1 MAVSVRMPEI
11 YSAGTPVDALSLSL
25 TVPVDDLPT
34 AKMETVDE
42 IPMHALVEI
51 FTAQG
56 SAGVFRVTDRA
67 APFGG
72 TRSLSLRGAL
82 DTLSDDIFP
91 GTTALS
97 GTVSAV
103 LGSILAQQTTA
114 RWQLGAVC
122 SDAAV
127 KISNSYTDLLSLV
140 NSVRAAVKNT
150 RFVYDFTTTPWTL
163 GLAGMDST
171 IAGEL
176 RIGRNI
182 ESASV
187 DISDAE
193 LCTRLYMTVT
203 RGSSSTLA
211 VYDNAAA
218 QAEWGI
224 ICKTADVNAADVDDP
239 EDYAQEILAERS
251 KPIAYITI
259 EGEDLKNLTDDDFD
273 RLRLGSRCRAVIDGY
288 AEPFVETVTRM
299 EWPDVL
305 GQPDK
310 IRYSLASYLKPFTEQ
325 LNLIKKTGA
334 GNARKIE
341 EQEREL
347 IRHRADIEKSNERIL
362 LWATEEEWSEIA
374 GEYQTTHNSQF
385 EVNAAGISSV
395 VTGIDAGTFKASN
408 AYAVGD
414 VTVHNGKVYVFRTAH
429 AANTPWDPAEV
440 QEALNLYGSVKSHST
455 RIQQTE
461 SKIAL
466 VVDDNGIR
474 RGQIVL
480 AINGDGG
487 SEALIQADQIQIT
500 GNTTLSGTME
510 IDGDGILRVKRNLI
524 VNGNNGRQISM
535 NNGTISTNDLSVKSG
550 GALTFVGTAT
560 GEHYDLSASTF
571 PNFIR
576 NAQVS
581 GNTLQLWKV
590 TDSDASPSI
599 TFNKAVSL
607 SGAWNG
613 SGTYTVSATSGSI
626 SGTVPSTTANIQL
639 TGNGSTSFSAELL
652 SDQGVVQSG
661 KSKNGYLHQSGNS
674 VGVYTSYSGGS
685 YSGLIASI
693 PVSGGGGVDPED
705 ADIVEIRQGSIYSSG
720 TAVVEIPMSIDIGVK
735 AAAGGIDEVW
745 QTRSVTESV
754 NITSL
759 LDSLTIT
766 SSGTQ
771 TYTPP
776 NGIGFYAV
784 AVNIAGPSY
793 AFSCTEQ
800 AATWSQ
806 SISGYLNCGTISKS
820 SVQANAYLRFR
831 IKCDNAYKYCYITV
845 NQ

>member
-1 MAVSVRMPEI
+1 MVVSVRMPEI
-11 YSAGTPVDALSLSL
+11 YGAGTPVDALSLGL

-103 LGSILAQQTTA
+103 LGSILAQQTTV

-163 GLAGMDST
+163 GLAEMDST

-203 RGSSSTLA
+203 RGSSSSLS

-239 EDYAQEILAERS
+239 AAYAQEILAERA

-259 EGEDLKNLTDDDFD
+259 EGEDLKNLTGDDFD

-299 EWPDVL
+299 EWPDVF

-347 IRHRADIEKSNERIL
+347 IRHQADIETSNERIL
-362 LWATEEEWSEIA
+362 LWATEEEWDEISE
-374 GEYQTTHNSQF
+374 EYVETGRSQF
-385 EVNAAGISSV
+385 DVTSAAITSEVSRATEAEGRLSSRITQEADRISLV
-395 VTGIDAGTFKASN
+395 VTGTGANAQVNRAG
-408 AYAVGD
+408 
-414 VTVHNGKVYVFRTAH
+414 
-429 AANTPWDPAEV
+429 
-440 QEALNLYGSVKSHST
+440 
-455 RIQQTE
+455 
-461 SKIAL
+461 
-466 VVDDNGIR
+466 
-474 RGQIVL
+474 IVL
-480 AINGDGG
+480 AINGGTG
-487 SEALIQADQIQIT
+487 HSTAVIEADQIDINGIVT
-500 GNTTLSGTME
+500 ALAAKSIEVLTLTANDATIGDAT
-510 IDGDGILRVKRNLI
+510 ID
-524 VNGNNGRQISM
+524 VNGNISA
-535 NNGTISTNDLSVKSG
+535 LSVTASSFPVTNGGNLVNSHIGVTKTEANGQVTLTFTKADGSTPDTVTFSRASASRTVRTLTQSG
-550 GALTFVGTAT
+550 GTVNVGSRVYTVDADIVYSDNDTGSSTIAIPLTIGSYDSTGKSYPLTVAGITGISVSASDAWQAGYDDGEQDMLDMYDVVSVTPGTVSKVGTASVSIPLSIEI
-560 GEHYDLSASTF
+560 GDDL
-571 PNFIR
+571 
-576 NAQVS
+576 S
-581 GNTLQLWKV
+581 GNTKTVSRTV
-590 TDSDASPSI
+590 TPSVSGLLEARTGTNKI
-599 TFNKAVSL
+599 TSN
-607 SGAWNG
+607 
-613 SGTYTVSATSGSI
+613 GTYAPSSGKLGFSSVEVDVSQTPGSI
-626 SGTVPSTTANIQL
+626 SGIGYQRIMSVPSTPPANYTHLTAM
-639 TGNGSTSFSAELL
+639 TSAVSSAH
-652 SDQGVVQSG
+652 GG
-661 KSKNGYLHQSGNS
+661 TYGGYVMFTVNP
-674 VGVYTSYSGGS
+674 GG
-685 YSGLIASI
+685 
-693 PVSGGGGVDPED
+693 
-705 ADIVEIRQGSIYSSG
+705 
-720 TAVVEIPMSIDIGVK
+720 T
-735 AAAGGIDEVW
+735 
-745 QTRSVTESV
+745 
-754 NITSL
+754 
-759 LDSLTIT
+759 
-766 SSGTQ
+766 
-771 TYTPP
+771 
-776 NGIGFYAV
+776 
-784 AVNIAGPSY
+784 
-793 AFSCTEQ
+793 
-800 AATWSQ
+800 
-806 SISGYLNCGTISKS
+806 
-820 SVQANAYLRFR
+820 
-831 IKCDNAYKYCYITV
+831 KYYITIP
-845 NQ
+845 